1 MQIPVP
7 VLCISDVCMYTQ
19 IMQSIHLHTCIHMYV
34 CMYIFV
40 RRVVPH
46 RTAASLAASPPTPP
60 HPSRF
65 QLPKN
70 QRHALMHE
78 DTLGGSSPGWGAAG
92 MGGVCVPTVGRLLG
106 LNLPAPGP
114 YNSLRRPR
122 VTNTSRLVVNGALR
136 VASGEMER

>member
-1 MQIPVP
+1 
-7 VLCISDVCMYTQ
+7 MYVHTNNT
-19 IMQSIHLHTCIHMYV
+19 IHTPAYMHTYV
-34 CMYIFV
+34 CMYVHICETS
-40 RRVVPH
+40 RATPH
-46 RTAASLAASPPTPP
+46 RSQPRSQPPYPTPP

-106 LNLPAPGP
+106 LNLFFVFSALPAPGP